1 MSFQPQA
8 DLFDNTVTRL
18 LMVLALQCTNSELV
32 SAYNVDRALR
42 TKRMQEPEINSGR
55 DCIISSGV
63 RVSSKVSPSTSQLC
77 YVSSHHYYV
86 LL

>member
-32 SAYNVDRALR
+32 GAYNVDRELR
-42 TKRMQEPEINSGR
+42 TEQMQEPETNSGR
-55 DCIISSGV
+55 DCILYGTLRSGF
-63 RVSSKVSPSTSQLC
+63 C
-77 YVSSHHYYV
+77 
-86 LL
+86 